1 MDDFPKLNEHYNNTW
16 MVPWV
21 GCTDWSYDISPDGG
35 NCLTLNMMQLYY
47 AFSSSGRIFFCND
60 VANKAWDEIK
70 YMTSDYPIRVF
81 FINTNELTFYSDRET
96 DYIFKVSDIT
106 TSHDLNRFAL
116 IGIVSIDY
124 NGNSGISCSQF
135 KPYIAYDTNTNNDYI
150 MIGTVNNTGA
160 DVTEFIQI
168 GCLFIDKRYKYIGS
182 GDVVNSQL
190 NTE

>member
-1 MDDFPKLNEHYNNTW
+1 MDDLPRLNEHFDNTW
-16 MVPWV
+16 MIPWV
-21 GCTDWSYDISPDGG
+21 GCTDWSYDISPDQG
-35 NCLTLNMMQLYY
+35 NSLTLNMMQLYY
-47 AFSSSGRIFFCND
+47 VFSSSGCIYFCND
-60 VANKAWDEIK
+60 VNKKAWEEIK

-81 FINTNELTFYSDRET
+81 FINTNTLTFYHDRET

-124 NGNSGISCSQF
+124 NGNSGVSCSQF
-135 KPYIAYDTNTNNDYI
+135 KPYITSDNNVDNDYV

-168 GCLFIDKRYKYIGS
+168 GCLFIDKRYKYVGY

-190 NTE
+190 NSQ

>member
-1 MDDFPKLNEHYNNTW
+1 MDDLPRLNEHFDNTW
-16 MVPWV
+16 MVPWI
-21 GCTDWSYDISPDGG
+21 GCTDWSYDISPDQG
-35 NCLTLNMMQLYY
+35 NGLTLNMMQLYY
-47 AFSSSGRIFFCND
+47 VFSSSGCIYFCND
-60 VANKAWDEIK
+60 VNKKAWEEIK

-81 FINTNELTFYSDRET
+81 FINTNTLTFYHDRET

-124 NGNSGISCSQF
+124 NGNSGVSCSQF
-135 KPYIAYDTNTNNDYI
+135 KPYITSDNNVDNDYV

-168 GCLFIDKRYKYIGS
+168 GCLFIDKRYKYVGY

-190 NTE
+190 NSQ

>member
-1 MDDFPKLNEHYNNTW
+1 

-21 GCTDWSYDISPDGG
+21 GCTDWSYDISPDNG
-35 NCLTLNMMQLYY
+35 NSLTLNMMQLYY
-47 AFSSSGRIFFCND
+47 AFSSSGRIFFCNE

-116 IGIVSIDY
+116 IGIVSVDY
-124 NGNSGISCSQF
+124 GGNPGISCSQF
-135 KPYIAYDTNTNNDYI
+135 KPYITSDANTNDDYF

-160 DVTEFIQI
+160 NVKTYIQI
-168 GCLFIDKRYKYIGS
+168 GCLFIDKKYKFIGY
-182 GDVVNSQL
+182 GNVVNSQL
-190 NTE
+190 NTQ